1 MEYEMLLFLQ
11 SAGIGAVLCLCY
23 EFLAALRNVIPHS
36 RTAVSVEDMI
46 YWTAAGIFIFI
57 VIYRTNQGILRS
69 FLFLGNILGAWIC
82 SLTAGPLFRRGIQ
95 FICGMP
101 VNFVKSS
108 IKRLLFLIRRCNIL
122 LHKHKN
128 VQKKC
133 FLKKKRIRQLEKIKK
148 KKKQKKNSK

>member
-1 MEYEMLLFLQ
+1 MEYEMLLFLL
-11 SAGIGAVLCLCY
+11 SAGMGAVLCLCY
-23 EFLAALRNVIPHS
+23 EFLAALRSVIPHS
-36 RTAVSVEDMI
+36 KTVVSVEDMI

-82 SLTAGPLFRRGIQ
+82 SFTAGPLFRKAVQ
-95 FICGMP
+95 FICGIP

-122 LHKHKN
+122 VYKHQA
-128 VQKKC
+128 VQKKH
-133 FLKKKRIRQLEKIKK
+133 FLEKKRITQFEKIKK
-148 KKKQKKNSK
+148 KKK